1 MSAEVVVAGIAIAFL
16 AACCYSV
23 TGFGFAL
30 VMTPLL
36 TLAWEVK
43 PAVVASVI
51 LSTTALVPLLLQV
64 RARVSVARVSVLIG
78 GSVSGIPVG
87 VFVLD
92 RVDPDV
98 LTAVVGAAVIVAGLL
113 IYAAPAMGS
122 GEDTVRGRL
131 AAGFVSGALGASTSL
146 SGPPVVLFLL
156 GRERD
161 VDSFRATTM
170 AFFLPGNLI
179 TIAAFVA
186 IGRVTGDV
194 ALMVAAALPALAAG
208 LVVGSLLRRRINP
221 DRFRLVVVAVL
232 VATSSVVLV
241 STVGAF
247 S

>member
-1 MSAEVVVAGIAIAFL
+1 MSAEIVVAGILTALL
-16 AACCYSV
+16 AASCYSV

-36 TLAWEVK
+36 TLAWDVK
-43 PAVVASVI
+43 PAVVTSVI

-64 RARVSVARVSVLIG
+64 RASISISRVSVLIA
-78 GSVSGIPVG
+78 GSVIGIPVG

-98 LTAVVGAAVIVAGLL
+98 LTVVVAAAVIVAGVLL
-113 IYAAPAMGS
+113 YVAPAMGR

-131 AAGFVSGALGASTSL
+131 ATGFVSGALGASTSL
-146 SGPPVVLFLL
+146 SGPPVVLYLL

-161 VDSFRATTM
+161 IDSFRATTM

-179 TIAAFVA
+179 TIAAFAA

-194 ALMVAAALPALAAG
+194 VLMAGAALPALGAG
-208 LVVGSLLRRRINP
+208 LVAGSLLRRRIDP
-221 DRFRLVVVAVL
+221 DRFRFLVLGVL
-232 VATSSVVLV
+232 VFASSLVLA
-241 STVGAF
+241 STVGKF
-247 S
+247 G